1 VPLLSLWTGMRLN
14 ECVQLRTD
22 DVAGRDGV
30 DVVLIRE
37 DEDGD
42 KRLKTDASERFVPV
56 NSELK
61 RSDF

>member
-1 VPLLSLWTGMRLN
+1 MRLN